1 MPICGFESS
10 ANVYLKIWEETSRSY
25 LWGIKRLLLGTDNT
39 IRCRLTTFISQG
51 SRSSCIIYQSN
62 QIHLINQQQKPVVGS
77 GHNCGPIGPI
87 PPLKGENIPKGVTS
101 AHHFPHVQPSMWH
114 KYVGSSLLSLVPT
127 HIYVYVSNKTMT
139 TRKKGDTG
147 EIIKYKFFFSVLY
160 GLSVWFK

>member
-25 LWGIKRLLLGTDNT
+25 LWGFKRLLLGTDKP
-39 IRCRLTTFISQG
+39 IRCRLTTFSSQG

-62 QIHLINQQQKPVVGS
+62 QIHQINQQQKPVVGS

-87 PPLKGENIPKGVTS
+87 PRSRVKINPKGVTS

-114 KYVGSSLLSLVPT
+114 KYVGSSLLSG
-127 HIYVYVSNKTMT
+127 SNTYIRIRIKQNNDYSG
-139 TRKKGDTG
+139 KGRHRRDHK
-147 EIIKYKFFFSVLY
+147 I
-160 GLSVWFK
+160 